1 MELNEKL
8 QAARIQN
15 KLTQEQVCQQIGVSR
30 QTLSSWENGKTFPDI
45 VSLINLCG
53 LYRLSLDDLLGT
65 GESDDYI
72 GFLDRAIAALKKRQK
87 LYKIVELSVLAT
99 LMLDSVAAFFL
110 TYTSSDTYGY
120 FPGVQSGIYLSY
132 RSIVIPFAILI
143 VSLFIGVDTS
153 WHNER
158 WLLIPIIAGAFV
170 LTSDY
175 TLYTSAYLIK
185 VMSGSAAF
193 GTEDGMLA
201 VSLLISQG
209 ITAFLLASGVT
220 AAGLGIGTVYRRKIG
235 AKNRQRTH
243 TD

>member
-99 LMLDSVAAFFL
+99 LMLGSVADFFL
-110 TYTSSDTYGY
+110 TYTSSDTYG
-120 FPGVQSGIYLSY
+120 
-132 RSIVIPFAILI
+132 
-143 VSLFIGVDTS
+143 
-153 WHNER
+153 
-158 WLLIPIIAGAFV
+158 
-170 LTSDY
+170 
-175 TLYTSAYLIK
+175 
-185 VMSGSAAF
+185 
-193 GTEDGMLA
+193 
-201 VSLLISQG
+201 
-209 ITAFLLASGVT
+209 
-220 AAGLGIGTVYRRKIG
+220 
-235 AKNRQRTH
+235 
-243 TD
+243 